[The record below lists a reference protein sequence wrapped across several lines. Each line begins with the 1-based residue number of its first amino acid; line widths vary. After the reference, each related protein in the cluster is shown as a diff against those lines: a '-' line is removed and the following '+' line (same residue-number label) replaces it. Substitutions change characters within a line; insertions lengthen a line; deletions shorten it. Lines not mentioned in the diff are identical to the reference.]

1 MDWKKI
7 AFGAFNI
14 VLGGYL
20 ILAMTAFN
28 KPDESQVCR
37 NLRITIEKGV
47 VEGFLS
53 PNDIKFML
61 TEDGI
66 SPIGQSI
73 EKINLRLMEEMLE
86 SKELIESAECYKGQN
101 GLVCIDVRQRIPVVR
116 IMSDYGDDY
125 YVDSHGKPMPR
136 TDYSCNL
143 IIATGAITKAYAEKW
158 LAPLSNNVLQD
169 PFWKNQV
176 VQYHV
181 LNDGSIEM
189 MPRVGGHVIYLGQ
202 PTNVEKK
209 LSRMQKFYRYGL
221 MQAGWNKYS
230 RVSVEFDNQIIC
242 KRK

>member
-14 VLGGYL
+14 MLGGYL
-20 ILAMTAFN
+20 VLAMTAFN
-28 KPDESQVCR
+28 KPDDSQVCR
-37 NLRITIEKGV
+37 NIRITIEKGV

-53 PNDIKFML
+53 SNDIKAML
-61 TEDGI
+61 NEDGI
-66 SPIGQSI
+66 SPIGQSM
-73 EKINLRLMEEMLE
+73 EKINLRVMEEVLE
-86 SKELIESAECYKGQN
+86 GKELIESAECYKGQN
-101 GLVCIDVRQRIPVVR
+101 GLVCIDVHQRIPVARV
-116 IMSDYGDDY
+116 MSDHGDDY

-136 TDYSCNL
+136 TDYSCPL
-143 IIATGAITKAYAEKW
+143 IIATGTITKSYAEKW
-158 LAPLSNNVLQD
+158 LAPLSNIVLKD

-181 LNDGSIEM
+181 LSDGSVEI

-209 LSRMQKFYRYGL
+209 LSRLQKFYRYGL

-230 RVSVEFDNQIIC
+230 RVSVEFDNQIVC